1 MFCPLFIH
9 FVRSPVHPSPP
20 PTRKFH
26 CRTSLPPREPTGPI
40 VMPNG
45 KLETDEAAINPVIAE
60 VRDDA
65 NPTDFLML
73 GE

>member
-1 MFCPLFIH
+1 
-9 FVRSPVHPSPP
+9 
-20 PTRKFH
+20 
-26 CRTSLPPREPTGPI
+26 
-40 VMPNG
+40 MPNG